1 MRFLR
6 GELVDVDV
14 LTPLADLLPG
24 RDQLA
29 AGAFGECLGP
39 GRYEDLVRCP
49 QLVPGVDAPVLA
61 AQPLP
66 VDQVS
71 AGEGHD
77 APAAAQL
84 VDRLLVEELGFM
96 ALADQGPRARLD
108 APGPRGG
115 AWLGGA
121 GKPLDRIRGAPGVTA
136 ARRRLGQLDQA
147 PVGEAEFLRIRAS
160 LVGRGQRIPVAA
172 EAVVEHR
179 AGVLSDAQSHALVP
193 HHSAALDRLDELD
206 RLGPAAPP
214 ARQGHRAVGGQV
226 VARRLG
232 DRRRLLDERS
242 GRGELSRVQ
251 MQADPLSQ
259 RDRQHAE
266 SADIAD
272 ELEIPH
278 GELVPAVVIP

>member
-6 GELVDVDV
+6 GELLGVGV
-14 LTPLADLLPG
+14 LTPLADPLPG

-66 VDQVS
+66 VDEVS

-84 VDRLLVEELGFM
+84 VDRLLVEQLGIM

-115 AWLGGA
+115 AWLGDA
-121 GKPLDRIRGAPGVTA
+121 GKPLDRIGGAPGVTA
-136 ARRRLGQLDQA
+136 ARRRRGQLDQA
-147 PVGEAEFLRIRAS
+147 PSWRSRVLADTRWP
-160 LVGRGQRIPVAA
+160 GRPR
-172 EAVVEHR
+172 
-179 AGVLSDAQSHALVP
+179 
-193 HHSAALDRLDELD
+193 
-206 RLGPAAPP
+206 P
-214 ARQGHRAVGGQV
+214 ARPR
-226 VARRLG
+226 
-232 DRRRLLDERS
+232 
-242 GRGELSRVQ
+242 
-251 MQADPLSQ
+251 
-259 RDRQHAE
+259 
-266 SADIAD
+266 
-272 ELEIPH
+272 
-278 GELVPAVVIP
+278 